1 MARVILTLMIKNEAP
16 IVVRCIDSARRVAD
30 AVCVCDTGSTDAT
43 LDVLGTYL
51 PTLGVPT
58 KVVHAPWVDFGTS
71 RTEGMRATVA
81 LCDELGWDK
90 KSTYSLVLDADM
102 VLRVTDAFDKR
113 ALRCSSYRMRQES
126 ASLVYYNTRLMRLS
140 DPWVCV
146 GPTHEYWDCAVS
158 VADTGTVEAAYIDD
172 VGDGNC
178 KGDKLERDEMLLR
191 AALATDPTNAR
202 HMFYLAQ
209 TLRDLGD
216 AEAAIEWYKRRVEAG
231 GWAQEI
237 WYSMYQT
244 AAMYYKLRRMPE
256 MEYWGLKA
264 QEYLCGLDNVGH
276 RAECLYLL
284 TRAFRETGQHH
295 KAWHY
300 YALGSRIARTVPS
313 ADALFVE
320 PEVYARLFEYERTI
334 LSYYVLG
341 SANHAESLRDV
352 VRYMNVHG
360 TSENTWSNMEFYVT
374 RVPSTRVRAL
384 SLPPV
389 GKYVASSVSVLRVRN
404 EGRGAK
410 EYLLNVRYVNYRI
423 SPDGA

>member
-1 MARVILTLMIKNEAP
+1 MIKNEAA
-16 IVVRCIDSARRVAD
+16 IVTRCIESARSVAD

-43 LDVLGTYL
+43 LDVLDAYL

-58 KVVHAPWVDFGTS
+58 KVTRTPWVDFGTS
-71 RTEGMRATVA
+71 RTESMRATVA
-81 LCDELGWDK
+81 FCDELEWDQ

-102 VLRVTDAFDKR
+102 VLRVTDAFDKS
-113 ALRCSSYRMRQES
+113 ALRCSSYRMKQQTSR
-126 ASLVYYNTRLMRLS
+126 LVYYNIRLMRLS

-146 GPTHEYWDCAVS
+146 GPTHEYWDCAD
-158 VADTGTVEAAYIDD
+158 ADATLDSGTVETAYIED
-172 VGDGNC
+172 VGDGKC
-178 KGDKLERDEMLLR
+178 KDDKFERDERLLR

-209 TLRDLGD
+209 TLRDRGD
-216 AEAAIEWYKRRVEAG
+216 VEGAIEWYQRRVEAR
-231 GWAQEI
+231 GWAQET

-264 QEYLCGLDNVGH
+264 QEFTGLCGS
-276 RAECLYLL
+276 RAECAYLL
-284 TRAFRETGQHH
+284 ARAFRETGQHH

-300 YALGSRIARTVPS
+300 YELGSRIAKKRPS

-320 PEVYARLFEYERTI
+320 PDVYTRLFEYERTI

-341 SANHAESLRDV
+341 TAHNAESLRDV

-384 SLPPV
+384 SLRPCRCFAPV
-389 GKYVASSVSVLRVRN
+389 PRAHDMY
-404 EGRGAK
+404 
-410 EYLLNVRYVNYRI
+410 
-423 SPDGA
+423 